1 MLNLI
6 VSTYLRG
13 ISTQIFRLGDV
24 QEFFKFDPLA
34 AVLLNELGY
43 GFYLLH
49 LLSTPCMVF
58 RHSAVIAFVRK

>member
-1 MLNLI
+1 
-6 VSTYLRG
+6 
-13 ISTQIFRLGDV
+13 
-24 QEFFKFDPLA
+24 
-34 AVLLNELGY
+34 VLLNELGY